1 MDYKDFFGCE
11 FPLVCMPMNGI
22 SDIAF
27 AINVCDAGVFPSL
40 SSQMF
45 LRSHSPTPIRDRIIR
60 DIDRFATKFNHCR
73 LMFSM
78 TNQFLIKNYSLIV
91 KLVLKYGLSHIEL
104 VVMENEDF
112 YYSSEQQGLK
122 ERIVEL
128 RSIGLKILY
137 KTLSFNK
144 NFRLSEFDDI
154 DGFVIKGMEGAG
166 KIHPKIKPLQELVVF
181 GREAYPNANLIP
193 SGGVGSSEDVRILMS
208 LGATAIG
215 IGTLFAVSKESKISE
230 ETKMKMLSYNKDQLD
245 VLKADNLPQNAIV
258 FSKFNE
264 EDDNNNTRSLYAGI
278 RGDGGH
284 IFAGK
289 GITKINELLS
299 IREIAE
305 RLVPVVGL
313 EPTLGRF

>member
-11 FPLVCMPMNGI
+11 LPLVCMPMNGV

-27 AINVCDAGVFPSL
+27 AMNVCDAGVFPSL

-45 LRSHSPTPIRDRIIR
+45 LISKSPTPIGDRIIR
-60 DIDRFATKFNHCR
+60 DFDKFATKFNHCR

-78 TNQFLIKNYSLIV
+78 TNQFLIKNYDLIL
-91 KLVLKYGLSHIEL
+91 KLILKYGLSHIEL

-112 YYSSEQQGLK
+112 YYSSEQGLK
-122 ERIVEL
+122 QRIIEL

-166 KIHPKIKPLQELVVF
+166 KINPKIKPLQELVVL
-181 GREAYPNANLIP
+181 GRNTYPSAALVP
-193 SGGVGSSEDVRILMS
+193 SGGVGDSEDVRILMS

-215 IGTLFAVSKESKISE
+215 IGTLFAVSKESRISE
-230 ETKMKMLSYNKDQLD
+230 ETKMKMLSYNKDHLD
-245 VLKADNLPQNAIV
+245 VLKADNLPQNSIV

-305 RLVPVVGL
+305 RLVPTVGL
-313 EPTLGRF
+313 EPTLRRF